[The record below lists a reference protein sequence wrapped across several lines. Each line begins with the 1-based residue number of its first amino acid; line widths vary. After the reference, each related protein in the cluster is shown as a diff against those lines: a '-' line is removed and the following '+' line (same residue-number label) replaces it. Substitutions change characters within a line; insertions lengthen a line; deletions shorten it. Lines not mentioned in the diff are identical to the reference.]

1 MINIVYHRKYHK
13 LTVKGHAYSGESGR
27 DLICAACS
35 ALAYTLAENVS
46 NMESGGQTRN
56 ITINLNPGD
65 AEISCY
71 PNSRFNSIV
80 TMIFDAICAGFELL
94 AANYPENITYK
105 IRQ

>member
-1 MINIVYHRKYHK
+1 MISVVYHRKYHRV
-13 LTVKGHAYSGESGR
+13 TVKGHAYSGEVGH

-35 ALAYTLAENVS
+35 ALTYTLAENVS

-56 ITINLNPGD
+56 ITVRLNLGD
-65 AEISCY
+65 AEISCN
-71 PNSRFNSIV
+71 PNSRFHSVV

-105 IRQ
+105 IR